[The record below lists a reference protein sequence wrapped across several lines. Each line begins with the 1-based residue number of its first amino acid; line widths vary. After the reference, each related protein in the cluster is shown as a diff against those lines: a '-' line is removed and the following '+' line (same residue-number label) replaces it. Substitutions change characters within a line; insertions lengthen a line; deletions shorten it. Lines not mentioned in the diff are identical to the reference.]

1 MGMIVLLAAV
11 LCGHAADRK
20 SKAPPPPPE
29 PAPVEEQTGS
39 LQRSSRMEFDER
51 LIRGQGA
58 ASGAVYLFDRAPREL
73 PGLVPLRRSYREEI
87 VEPILGDRELK
98 PAVYSTDDVGVE
110 LDWAPVS
117 RGNEPAAT
125 TAAPKK

>member
-1 MGMIVLLAAV
+1 MIVLLAAV
-11 LCGHAADRK
+11 LSGHAADRK
-20 SKAPPPPPE
+20 AKAPPPPE
-29 PAPVEEQTGS
+29 PAPAEEQAGM
-39 LQRSSRMEFDER
+39 LQRSNRMEFDER

-73 PGLVPLRRSYREEI
+73 PGLVPLRRSYRDEI

-98 PAVYSTDDVGVE
+98 PAVYSTDDVGAE
-110 LDWAPVS
+110 LDWAPFS
-117 RGNEPAAT
+117 RTTGEEPAA

>member
-1 MGMIVLLAAV
+1 MIVLLAAV

-20 SKAPPPPPE
+20 AKAPPPPPE

-58 ASGAVYLFDRAPREL
+58 ASGAVYLFDRAPR
-73 PGLVPLRRSYREEI
+73 GCRVWFRCAAGYREEDR
-87 VEPILGDRELK
+87 EPILGDRELK

-117 RGNEPAAT
+117 REPAAAT
-125 TAAPKK
+125 SRQK

>member
-1 MGMIVLLAAV
+1 MGMIVLLWAV

-20 SKAPPPPPE
+20 TKQAPPPPE
-29 PAPVEEQTGS
+29 PAPVEEQSGS
-39 LQRSSRMEFDER
+39 LQRSQRMEFDER

-87 VEPILGDRELK
+87 VQPILGDRALE
-98 PAVYSTDDVGVE
+98 PAVYSTDDVGAEV
-110 LDWAPVS
+110 DWAPFS
-117 RGNEPAAT
+117 RSTGEEAPAA
-125 TAAPKK
+125 KK

>member
-20 SKAPPPPPE
+20 AKAPPPPPE
-29 PAPVEEQTGS
+29 PAPAAEEQTGS

-117 RGNEPAAT
+117 REPAAT

>member
-1 MGMIVLLAAV
+1 MTLPGPSRTIIVEPIE
-11 LCGHAADRK
+11 H
-20 SKAPPPPPE
+20 PE
-29 PAPVEEQTGS
+29 PAPAAEEQTGS

-117 RGNEPAAT
+117 HESAAAT
-125 TAAPKK
+125 AKGISG

>member
-1 MGMIVLLAAV
+1 MIALLAAV
-11 LCGHAADRK
+11 LCSHAADRK
-20 SKAPPPPPE
+20 SKAAPPPPE
-29 PAPVEEQTGS
+29 PAPAEEQTGS

-73 PGLVPLRRSYREEI
+73 PGLVPLRRSYRDEI

-98 PAVYSTDDVGVE
+98 PALYSTDDVGAE
-110 LDWAPVS
+110 LDWAPFA
-117 RGNEPAAT
+117 RTTGEEAAAA